1 MQPHR
6 DMSQEPNQP
15 YPFRRRRGNPNF
27 TRKPTHWQAMWKKH
41 PERLREN
48 ITKMCE
54 ARSAKAQERGRLI
67 QALFDLM
74 PVEPM
79 RPFELRDT
87 LALLW
92 QETYGEALDRKTAW
106 ANVKAA
112 QRRGMV
118 GQTDDGLYFVR
129 HSG

>member
-1 MQPHR
+1 
-6 DMSQEPNQP
+6 MSHQEPDHP
-15 YPFRRRRGNPNF
+15 TPFRRRSGNPKF
-27 TRKPTHWQAMWKKH
+27 ARKPSHWQTMWKKH

-48 ITKMCE
+48 ITKMCA
-54 ARSAKAQERGRLI
+54 AREAKAGERGRLI
-67 QALFDLM
+67 QAIFDMM
-74 PVEPM
+74 PTEPM

-87 LALLW
+87 LAVLW

-106 ANVKAA
+106 ATVKAA

-118 GQTDDGLYFVR
+118 GQTDDNLYFVR